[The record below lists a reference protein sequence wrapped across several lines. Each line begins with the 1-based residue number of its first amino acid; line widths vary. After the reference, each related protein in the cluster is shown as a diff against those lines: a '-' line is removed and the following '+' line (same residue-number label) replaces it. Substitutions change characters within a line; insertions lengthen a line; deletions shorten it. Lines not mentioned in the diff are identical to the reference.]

1 MHVLWKSGDQSE
13 NGTNK
18 RVGFLRHHF
27 SVLLNQRCKDIV
39 GEKMTSST
47 QRHIK
52 PSLDDLPKRFV
63 VAMKTLFDIMDDQKT
78 GYISLKDIEARWA
91 SGRDDG
97 VSSVVPNGVIE
108 SLQKVTP
115 PNGQLTFERF
125 CAGLKICLLRH
136 RVSNHRQQGVLQRH
150 RGVVPPTP
158 PQPLG
163 QVGEPRGRPSSVPL
177 PDRVERSSGQGNGLS
192 KPSAR
197 VYSGSDRSLNRLSA
211 VRPPSN
217 TATVRPSV
225 VSTQQRSVS
234 VPHLQNAAAGIE
246 QSRMTGDPR
255 RAPAN
260 ARELPSKLR
269 GYRSDNRLHHGTPQQ
284 ASTEPSG
291 ILRFSR
297 VRSKTPDPS
306 SELAK
311 SQPTH
316 RRNLDVQKENKNPEQ
331 GVEDSAS
338 SSKTKSVLPA
348 APERKFPKKKEP
360 RRHTLGHGIEYNML
374 RRMKQLEHEKD
385 ALQQGLQAIERAREW
400 YQQRISAVQEK
411 MQQAGKCHTTPEYS
425 MDAQDERLRFQM
437 ARILD
442 ANQHLNALIDS
453 SEKGFPTHMNLAV
466 QPPPYDVHQNSIVQ
480 RLKEQNHLLTEEVS
494 QKSEVIAQLEREKA
508 TLIRELFQARS
519 QHRAPVDETTLM

>member
-1 MHVLWKSGDQSE
+1 
-13 NGTNK
+13 
-18 RVGFLRHHF
+18 
-27 SVLLNQRCKDIV
+27 
-39 GEKMTSST
+39 MTSST

-63 VAMKTLFDIMDDQKT
+63 VAMKTLFDIMDDQKA
-78 GYISLKDIEARWA
+78 GHISLKDIEARWA

-136 RVSNHRQQGVLQRH
+136 RVSNHRQPGQQGVLQRH
-150 RGVVPPTP
+150 RGAVPPAP

-192 KPSAR
+192 KPSAK

-225 VSTQQRSVS
+225 VATQQRSVS
-234 VPHLQNAAAGIE
+234 VPHLQNTAAGAE
-246 QSRMTGDPR
+246 QSRMSGDPR

-269 GYRSDNRLHHGTPQQ
+269 AGCAARPPTR
-284 ASTEPSG
+284 A
-291 ILRFSR
+291 
-297 VRSKTPDPS
+297 

-311 SQPTH
+311 SQPAQAH
-316 RRNLDVQKENKNPEQ
+316 RRNPDVQKENKNPEQ
-331 GVEDSAS
+331 SAEDNAS
-338 SSKTKSVLPA
+338 SSKAKSVLPA

-411 MQQAGKCHTTPEYS
+411 MQQAGKCHATPEYS
-425 MDAQDERLRFQM
+425 MDAQDERLRFQL

-453 SEKGFPTHMNLAV
+453 SDKGFPTHMNLAV

-508 TLIRELFQARS
+508 TLIRGELFQARS
-519 QHRAPVDETTLM
+519 QHRAAVDETTLM

>member
-1 MHVLWKSGDQSE
+1 
-13 NGTNK
+13 
-18 RVGFLRHHF
+18 
-27 SVLLNQRCKDIV
+27 
-39 GEKMTSST
+39 MTSST

-63 VAMKTLFDIMDDQKT
+63 VAMKTLFDIMDDQKA
-78 GYISLKDIEARWA
+78 GHINLKDIEARWA
-91 SGRDDG
+91 SGRDDST
-97 VSSVVPNGVIE
+97 SSVVPNGVIE

-136 RVSNHRQQGVLQRH
+136 RVSNHRQPAQQGVLQRH
-150 RGVVPPTP
+150 RSVMPPAP

-163 QVGEPRGRPSSVPL
+163 QVAEPRGRPSSVPL
-177 PDRVERSSGQGNGLS
+177 PDRVERSNGQGNGLS
-192 KPSAR
+192 KPSAK
-197 VYSGSDRSLNRLSA
+197 VYGGSDRSLNRLSA

-225 VSTQQRSVS
+225 VASQQRSVS
-234 VPHLQNAAAGIE
+234 VPHLQNTTGAE
-246 QSRMTGDPR
+246 QPRMSSDPR
-255 RAPAN
+255 RAPTN

-269 GYRSDNRLHHGTPQQ
+269 GYRSDNRLHHGPQQ
-284 ASTEPSG
+284 ASAEPSG

-311 SQPTH
+311 SQPTQAH
-316 RRNLDVQKENKNPEQ
+316 RRNPDAQKENKNPDQ
-331 GVEDSAS
+331 GTDDNAS
-338 SSKTKSVLPA
+338 SSKAKSVLPAAPAHTA

-425 MDAQDERLRFQM
+425 MDAQDERLRFQL

-453 SEKGFPTHMNLAV
+453 SDKGFPTHMNLAV

-519 QHRAPVDETTLM
+519 QHRAAVDETTLM

>member
-1 MHVLWKSGDQSE
+1 M
-13 NGTNK
+13 
-18 RVGFLRHHF
+18 
-27 SVLLNQRCKDIV
+27 
-39 GEKMTSST
+39 SSSA

-63 VAMKTLFDIMDDQKT
+63 VAMKTLFDIMDDQKA
-78 GYISLKDIEARWA
+78 GHISLKDIEARWA
-91 SGRDDG
+91 SGRDAP
-97 VSSVVPNGVIE
+97 SVVPNGVIE

-136 RVSNHRQQGVLQRH
+136 RVSNHRQPAQQGVLQRH
-150 RGVVPPTP
+150 RSGVPPAP

-163 QVGEPRGRPSSVPL
+163 QVAEPKGRPSSVPL
-177 PDRVERSSGQGNGLS
+177 PDRVERSNGQGNNHV
-192 KPSAR
+192 KPSAK
-197 VYSGSDRSLNRLSA
+197 VYGGSDRSLNRLSA

-217 TATVRPSV
+217 TATVRPNV
-225 VSTQQRSVS
+225 VASQQRSVS
-234 VPHLQNAAAGIE
+234 VPQLQSTGTVE
-246 QSRMTGDPR
+246 QPRTTGDSR
-255 RAPAN
+255 RLPASS
-260 ARELPSKLR
+260 RELPGKLR
-269 GYRSDNRLHHGTPQQ
+269 GYRSDNRLHNGSQQ
-284 ASTEPSG
+284 VPAESSG

-297 VRSKTPDPS
+297 VRSKTPDPNL
-306 SELAK
+306 ELAK
-311 SQPTH
+311 SQPSQPLK
-316 RRNLDVQKENKNPEQ
+316 RNPDAQKENKNPQQ
-331 GVEDSAS
+331 GPEDGAS
-338 SSKTKSVLPA
+338 SCKPKAVLPATTGNA
-348 APERKFPKKKEP
+348 APERKFPRKKEP

-385 ALQQGLQAIERAREW
+385 ALQQGLRAIERAKEW

-411 MQQAGKCHTTPEYS
+411 IQQAGKCHATPEYS

-453 SEKGFPTHMNLAV
+453 SDKGFPTHMNLAV
-466 QPPPYDVHQNSIVQ
+466 QPPSYEVHQNSIVQ